1 MRIFAWEGPACMRK
15 LAIAAFSFS
24 AAIFAANYIFGRDGA
39 LYAALVCALVA
50 AAVLGVRLKSLRGLV
65 IAVFAAATGFGVFAA
80 HYDLTVEKAHEI
92 AGETRE
98 LSFILLESPRTYES
112 YTSVE
117 ARLDEK
123 GLPRLKC
130 ILYDYD
136 ERIGDLSGGDRISA
150 EVKPAAADLRYGAH
164 TDRYNARDVY
174 LTATIKSEVRVTGR
188 RVSLSALASAAAE
201 GIAARADKVF
211 DGKTAS
217 FVKALIIGDK
227 RDIYDDDALY
237 VSLSRAGL
245 MHVVA
250 VSGMHVSYL
259 VAFLQFLFGR
269 GKRSSILC
277 ILLVWA
283 FVAVS
288 GMSPSAIRAAF
299 MQTMLLSAPLFER
312 ENDPLTSLAAALAFL
327 LLCNPFAAA
336 NISLQLSFAAMLGI
350 VLLAERMQELMM
362 PSVEKGPAKKL
373 LHMLVGIVSCSLSV
387 MVFTLPITAAYFGY
401 VSVLSPL
408 TNLLCLWAVPFC
420 FVGAI
425 AACALSWVPLLG
437 KLLVFLVSLLVRYFL
452 LICRLISSIGFSAV
466 YLTGWVNSAWIV
478 LFYLSVAAVFL
489 FKLKPRLRL
498 IVPLATAIVG
508 LVVSQTALSL
518 YYSSAKGTVTAIDV
532 GQGQCVAVMSGKN
545 AVLID
550 CGSTSYADYNA
561 GDCAAAYLKS
571 CGIDRL
577 DAVVFTHLHE
587 DHSNGFE
594 RLSNLMEIDKIII
607 PSDVDSDDRLLWEIV
622 SCAVAHGA
630 EVEKASGDKMER
642 FGGISLL
649 LLSTEGQGG
658 ENERCM
664 PVIASVGEYDVIV
677 TGDAPA
683 SIEKELIR
691 RADLSGIEALVV
703 GHHGSKSSSCEEY
716 LAAVSGKTAII
727 SVGMNSYGLPAPE
740 VLERLGS
747 LGYTVFRTDKDGSVE
762 IRIDG

>member
-1 MRIFAWEGPACMRK
+1 
-15 LAIAAFSFS
+15 
-24 AAIFAANYIFGRDGA
+24 
-39 LYAALVCALVA
+39 
-50 AAVLGVRLKSLRGLV
+50 
-65 IAVFAAATGFGVFAA
+65 
-80 HYDLTVEKAHEI
+80 
-92 AGETRE
+92 
-98 LSFILLESPRTYES
+98 
-112 YTSVE
+112 
-117 ARLDEK
+117 
-123 GLPRLKC
+123 
-130 ILYDYD
+130 
-136 ERIGDLSGGDRISA
+136 
-150 EVKPAAADLRYGAH
+150 
-164 TDRYNARDVY
+164 
-174 LTATIKSEVRVTGR
+174 
-188 RVSLSALASAAAE
+188 
-201 GIAARADKVF
+201 
-211 DGKTAS
+211 
-217 FVKALIIGDK
+217 
-227 RDIYDDDALY
+227 
-237 VSLSRAGL
+237 
-245 MHVVA
+245 
-250 VSGMHVSYL
+250 
-259 VAFLQFLFGR
+259 
-269 GKRSSILC
+269 
-277 ILLVWA
+277 
-283 FVAVS
+283 
-288 GMSPSAIRAAF
+288 
-299 MQTMLLSAPLFER
+299 
-312 ENDPLTSLAAALAFL
+312 
-327 LLCNPFAAA
+327 
-336 NISLQLSFAAMLGI
+336 MLGI
-350 VLLAERMQELMM
+350 VLLAERMQELLM
-362 PSVEKGPAKKL
+362 PSVGKGPAKKL
-373 LHMLVGIVSCSLSV
+373 LKMFVGIVSCSLSV

-437 KLLVFLVSLLVRYFL
+437 KLLVLLVSLLVRYFL

-466 YLTGWVNSAWIV
+466 YLTGWVSSLWIV

-498 IVPLATAIVG
+498 IIPLMTAIVS
-508 LVVSQTALSL
+508 LVVSHTALSL

-594 RLSNLMEIDKIII
+594 RLSNLIEIDKIII
-607 PSDVDSDDRLLWEIV
+607 PSDVDSDDRLLWKIV

-630 EVEKASGDKMER
+630 EVKKASGDKMER

-691 RADLSGIEALVV
+691 RADLSEIEALVV
-703 GHHGSKSSSCEEY
+703 GHHGSKSSSCDEY
-716 LAAVSGKTAII
+716 LSAVSGETAII